1 CCSQGH
7 LYCKECIY
15 ENLLAQKKEIKRQQ
29 TLLEIR
35 QKEEEEK
42 AKRKE
47 EEAKEA
53 VILNF
58 ERQQVRIAPLSSNKK
73 SHNETEE
80 KMSELSN
87 IDKNAASSIPDT
99 QTKAGTKRKI

>member
-1 CCSQGH
+1 MRNFDACFLCLQRARDPVCCSQGH

-42 AKRKE
+42 AKKKE
-47 EEAKEA
+47 DEAKEA
-53 VILNF
+53 VILDF

-73 SHNETEE
+73 SRNGTKE
-80 KMSELSN
+80 KTPELSN
-87 IDKNAASSIPDT
+87 
-99 QTKAGTKRKI
+99 